1 MGSFRPERENES
13 ESESERERE
22 TCDAFFLNVAFFIVG
37 VYVISKYYIFI
48 FYKNIAIILMPR

>member
-22 TCDAFFLNVAFFIVG
+22 RESETCDAFFLNVAFFIVG
-37 VYVISKYYIFI
+37 VMS
-48 FYKNIAIILMPR
+48 